1 MSKNYTRV
9 RLESCKRMWSAER
22 TDEQIQRE
30 KFKHEDTQLRSETK
44 RATERDKN
52 RKENKQGKVRMKR
65 EEDIRNTGIGMI
77 ILGEFR

>member
-1 MSKNYTRV
+1 MSKY
-9 RLESCKRMWSAER
+9 
-22 TDEQIQRE
+22 RE

>member
-1 MSKNYTRV
+1 
-9 RLESCKRMWSAER
+9 MWSAER

>member
-1 MSKNYTRV
+1 
-9 RLESCKRMWSAER
+9 MWSAER

-30 KFKHEDTQLRSETK
+30 TFKHEDTQLRSETK